1 MSNTTGVLLEAWT
14 TYQRHGLLTLREYL
28 GSSRSWAETVL
39 VVFSVFWVVFCYL
52 FSVFFCLR
60 PASCML
66 NIPSVSRLSIIA
78 PSLYTKVYLN
88 TDGQQQICSKF
99 QHTLPFALS
108 LKFKCIIN
116 MIQVHG
122 MCDELINHYF
132 LSHVLLD
139 HLRNLFRTSE
149 I

>member
-1 MSNTTGVLLEAWT
+1 MRKEIMIDEFITHTMDLDHINDAFEP
-14 TYQRHGLLTLREYL
+14 
-28 GSSRSWAETVL
+28 VL

-88 TDGQQQICSKF
+88 TDGQQLI
-99 QHTLPFALS
+99 S
-108 LKFKCIIN
+108 L
-116 MIQVHG
+116 V
-122 MCDELINHYF
+122 
-132 LSHVLLD
+132 
-139 HLRNLFRTSE
+139 
-149 I
+149 